1 MPTTAPHATLFTAL
15 RRLLPL
21 IAAGAAALAT
31 AAPAFADTA
40 AAPAVSITTYGP
52 ATAVAGEMLTYTFAV
67 ADTGGSSFAA
77 PEVLVVGSVCQTPA
91 ALVNSGADLSVATLD
106 PGDTWTYQCQVQT
119 TPGATEL
126 VMTGRAAAT
135 DAAGAAVSAMH
146 TFTTPL
152 AAARTAVAG
161 LHLRSGSARVSA
173 SSSCSRGSAS
183 AVVSGSR
190 IGHATFFVD
199 GRLVRR
205 VLRPDAA
212 GRFALHLRARDL
224 SVRAHRVRVHV
235 VFEIGSHTAAR
246 TLLVTLR
253 GCSAASR

>member
-1 MPTTAPHATLFTAL
+1 MSITASLTTSCARL

-21 IAAGAAALAT
+21 VAAGAATLAA
-31 AAPAFADTA
+31 AAPASADAA

-52 ATAVAGEMLTYTFAV
+52 ATAVAGELLTYTFAV

-77 PEVLVVGSVCQTPA
+77 ADVLVVGSVCQTPA
-91 ALVNSGADLSVATLD
+91 AIVNHGADLSVGTLD
-106 PGDTWTYQCQVQT
+106 PGDMWTYQCQVQT

-126 VMTGRAAAT
+126 AMTGRAGAT
-135 DAAGAAVSAMH
+135 DAGGAAVSAAH

-152 AAARTAVAG
+152 AAARTVVSG
-161 LHLRSGSARVSA
+161 LHLRSGSAHVSA
-173 SSSCSRGSAS
+173 SSSCSSGGAS

-190 IGHATFFVD
+190 IGHATFFLD

-212 GRFALHLRARDL
+212 GRFALHLRSRGL
-224 SVRAHRVRVHV
+224 SARAHHVRVHV
-235 VFEIGSHTAAR
+235 VFEVGSHTASR

-253 GCSAASR
+253 GCATP